1 MNVQTASSPVYFE
14 NKRLMSWCRWLRE
27 SMLSRVFVLADEH
40 TAQHC
45 LPIFTAATSTQVTIH
60 PIIVPAGE
68 HSKSLESAIYIWKQL
83 LSGHATRND
92 CLVNL
97 GGGMI
102 TDLGG
107 FAASLYKRGMRF
119 VHFPTS
125 LLAQVDAAIGGKTG
139 IDFGNLKNMIGTWS
153 KPDAIFILPAFLD
166 TLDERQIRN
175 GWAEMMKHA
184 LIADKDYWKEV
195 KHFELSK
202 LASFIHQSVKIKQE
216 IVGQDPLENNLRKVL
231 NFGHTVGHALE
242 AYFLKRGNDEVLH
255 GEAVA
260 AGMICESW
268 IATRCCGLSLDQYT
282 DIANAIDAVYT
293 RLTFPDSAIPELIDF
308 MILDKKN
315 ANREIRMAL
324 IKSIGEPL
332 PQVSVSMDLIVD
344 SLRSYL
350 NK

>member
-1 MNVQTASSPVYFE
+1 MNFQAISGLVYFE
-14 NKRLMSWCRWLRE
+14 DNSLAAWNSWLKE
-27 SMLSRVFVLADEH
+27 SMLPRLFVLADEH
-40 TAQHC
+40 TAQFC
-45 LPIFTAATSTQVTIH
+45 LPLFMAATPSLVAVH

-68 HSKSLESAIYIWKQL
+68 CSKSLESAAYVWKEL
-83 LSGHATRND
+83 LAEHATRSD

-119 VHFPTS
+119 VHFPTT

-153 KPDAIFILPAFLD
+153 QPEAIFLLPAFLD

-184 LIADKDYWKEV
+184 LIADNGYWKDV
-195 KHFELSK
+195 KYFNTSK
-202 LASFIHQSVKIKQE
+202 LTTYIQQSVKIKQE
-216 IVGQDPLENNLRKVL
+216 IVIKDPFENNLRKVL

-242 AYFLKRGNDEVLH
+242 AYFLKQGSEDVLH

-260 AGMICESW
+260 AGIICESW
-268 IATRCCGLSLDQYT
+268 IATRCCGLSPDEYI
-282 DIANAIDAVYT
+282 DIANAMDAMYA
-293 RLTFPDSAIPELIDF
+293 RLIFPDTAISELIDF
-308 MILDKKN
+308 MSQDKKN

-324 IKSIGEPL
+324 IKKIGEPL
-332 PQVSVSMDLIVD
+332 PQVSVCKDLIVD

-350 NK
+350 KK